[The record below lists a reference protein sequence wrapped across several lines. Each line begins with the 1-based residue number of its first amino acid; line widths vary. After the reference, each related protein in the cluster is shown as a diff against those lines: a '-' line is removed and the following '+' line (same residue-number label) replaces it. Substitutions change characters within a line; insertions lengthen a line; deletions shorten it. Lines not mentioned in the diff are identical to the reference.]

1 VEVVIV
7 SATPLDA
14 VRAVRRK
21 LRRLEPLIPVALFVA
36 PFGAGGALVAAVHA
50 NSSPL
55 IALAIALLIASFS
68 GLVAWVLITDR
79 RATKPP
85 RHVPLAETDWQ
96 EFERSFW
103 AHVKRRSDLP
113 PPPRPGRGDE
123 G

>member
-1 VEVVIV
+1 V
-7 SATPLDA
+7 SATPLDS

-50 NSSPL
+50 NSALL
-55 IALAIALLIASFS
+55 IALTTALLIASFS
-68 GLVAWVLITDR
+68 SLVAWVLISDR
-79 RATKPP
+79 RATHSP
-85 RHVPLAETDWQ
+85 RHVPLAEKNWK

-103 AHVKRRSDLP
+103 AHVTRRSDV
-113 PPPRPGRGDE
+113 PPPRTGAGDE

>member
-1 VEVVIV
+1 M
-7 SATPLDA
+7 SAAPLDA

-50 NSSPL
+50 NSSLL
-55 IALAIALLIASFS
+55 IALAVALLIMSFS

-79 RATKPP
+79 RATQPA
-85 RHVPLAETDWQ
+85 RHVPLAEKDWK

-103 AHVKRRSDLP
+103 AHVKRRSDV
-113 PPPRPGRGDE
+113 PPPRAGAGDE